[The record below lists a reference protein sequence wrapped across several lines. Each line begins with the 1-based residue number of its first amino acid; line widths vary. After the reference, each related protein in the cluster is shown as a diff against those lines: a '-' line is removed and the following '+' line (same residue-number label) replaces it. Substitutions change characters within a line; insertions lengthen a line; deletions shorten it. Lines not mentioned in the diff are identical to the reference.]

1 MNSKISL
8 KNSGIQKTKINTSG
22 ILGAF
27 EKQHTKIYSLNHKGM
42 NLTSQNSRSN
52 SKSKISIN
60 NINVNAKNLNLNANT
75 LNLSMLKKI
84 SHSPKNSFPKF
95 SKKIISNLRNQ
106 FNEITHNNT
115 KNEKNYAN
123 DFSFNLFN
131 GNKKE
136 IKARTNLNSNEKRK
150 KINLFHLNSS
160 TLIVMRIF
168 TKLTGFLWKV

>member
-60 NINVNAKNLNLNANT
+60 NTSVRVGRGCKTRCGTEKTGRERILYKN
-75 LNLSMLKKI
+75 
-84 SHSPKNSFPKF
+84 
-95 SKKIISNLRNQ
+95 
-106 FNEITHNNT
+106 
-115 KNEKNYAN
+115 
-123 DFSFNLFN
+123 
-131 GNKKE
+131 
-136 IKARTNLNSNEKRK
+136 
-150 KINLFHLNSS
+150 
-160 TLIVMRIF
+160 
-168 TKLTGFLWKV
+168 